1 MKLSKA
7 QIDALKMVERRDW
20 PAGEPRVSWFHK
32 STLAVLLR
40 HDLVEERFPGILHL
54 TNAGRQALA
63 TSKGGET

>member
-7 QIDALKMVERRDW
+7 QIGALKMVERRNW
-20 PAGEPRVSWFHK
+20 PAGEPRASWFHK

-54 TNAGRQALA
+54 TDAGRQTLA
-63 TSKGGET
+63 TREREDE

>member
-20 PAGEPRVSWFHK
+20 PAGEPRVSWFRR

-40 HDLVEERFPGILHL
+40 HKLVEERFPGILHL
-54 TNAGRQALA
+54 SDAGHQALA
-63 TSKGGET
+63 SKGGGT